1 MRIVV
6 SNASAEPIYEQICDQ
21 IRRQIISSELEEGD
35 PLPSIRMLAK
45 ELQVSVITT
54 KRAYEELEKQG
65 LIDSVGGKGTYVA
78 SQNREF
84 LREKQLSVIE
94 AQLSLAVDQAT
105 RWGVEEKQL
114 HEMVTL
120 LYEEDGHERT

>member
-6 SNASAEPIYEQICDQ
+6 SNSSPEPIYEQICNQ

-35 PLPSIRMLAK
+35 PLPSIRVLAK

-65 LIDSVGGKGTYVA
+65 LIDTVGGKGTFVA
-78 SQNREF
+78 TQNKQF
-84 LREKQLSVIE
+84 LREKQLSAVE
-94 AQLSLAVDQAT
+94 GHLTRAVDNAKH
-105 RWGVEEKQL
+105 WGIEEDQL
-114 HEMVTL
+114 HEMLTL
-120 LYEEDGHERT
+120 LYQEDERERS